1 MAGKKRTYSPYVQ
14 SCLDK
19 CKSEFTVS
27 KSNKRKSVKKS
38 PIFSIDDVGGIE
50 DLHKKIREFKDFL
63 ISKGLSEDEII
74 EHLNLI
80 DKDMKTKKYGLVWE
94 DREEDVYEQAKKK
107 FALLTEVEDREIK
120 TDDSKPTNLL
130 IEGDNLESL
139 LSLQYTHKGLVNLI
153 YIDPPYNTG
162 NKDFRYN
169 DRYVDKEDTWR
180 HSSWLSFMHKR
191 LLLAKDLLADDGV
204 IFISIDDNEFAQL
217 KLLCDE
223 IFGEL
228 NNLAILTWYKGY
240 TKSLAS
246 FYGNTTEYIL
256 CYSKNKDYLKASGVT
271 FREKKS
277 GLDGLY
283 SLLNTCKAKKTP
295 IKDVRSLVKD
305 YYNNTPNI
313 SKGLKSYTLVDE
325 NYRCYR
331 TDSFTN
337 RQTTSKPH
345 IYDILN
351 PYTNEFYPIPKNG
364 WRVKKETYD
373 TYLLKGRIGLNP
385 DAVTLKF
392 YIDETEYNSPSTLII
407 NDEIGGATLKNILGT
422 DKFSYPKP
430 LTLIKYLLNTVCKHD
445 AIIVDFFAGSGTT
458 GHAVMELNKE
468 DGGNRQ
474 FILCTNNEN
483 NICEEVTYQRLN
495 KVINGYTTPK
505 GKVVDGL
512 GGNLKYYKTAM
523 IDKGETYNENKSKL
537 VSNMNSLISIKEN
550 AFNLEV
556 EEDSHVVYSSK
567 DKSLLIYND
576 VHIDS
581 NTINNCIDSLNK
593 NRGNKE
599 LVVYLPLDDSSAI
612 DNVVL
617 PTYQDLGIR
626 FELIPKDYINQY
638 KRLVDNRG

>member
-1 MAGKKRTYSPYVQ
+1 MASKNQHYSGI
-14 SCLDK
+14 LENHK
-19 CKSEFTVS
+19 CKNGSGKES
-27 KSNKRKSVKKS
+27 KPKKS
-38 PIFSIDDVGGIE
+38 TTKIKKSKVADKSPLFVIDNIGGIE
-50 DLHKKIREFKDFL
+50 DLHKKLRDFKEFL
-63 ISKGLSEDEII
+63 INQGLNEDEII

-80 DKDMKTKKYGLVWE
+80 DKDMKDKKYGLVWE

-107 FALLTEVEDREIK
+107 FALLTEVEEKEIK

-139 LSLQYTHKGLVNLI
+139 LSLQYTHKGLINLI

-191 LLLAKDLLADDGV
+191 LLLAKDLLTDDGV

-223 IFGEL
+223 VFGES
-228 NNLAILTWYKGY
+228 NFVANIIW
-240 TKSLAS
+240 KSKTGGANDS
-246 FYGNTTEYIL
+246 KYIACDTEYIL
-256 CYSKNKDYLKASGVT
+256 VYSKNIVNLSLNKDTLTTNDYKFEDDYVEARGRYKLKN
-271 FREKKS
+271 
-277 GLDGLY
+277 LDMGSLSY
-283 SLLNTCKAKKTP
+283 SKTLDYPILAPDNTP
-295 IKDVRSLVKD
+295 IYAGGDYDRYIERTNGKYATKDWCWRWSKDKLDWGISNGYIEFKKVKGVW
-305 YYNNTPNI
+305 
-313 SKGLKSYTLVDE
+313 KVYTKQYELVDYNGLSVE
-325 NYRCYR
+325 RTVPYRNVL
-331 TDSFTN
+331 DFTN
-337 RQTTSKPH
+337 TT
-345 IYDILN
+345 
-351 PYTNEFYPIPKNG
+351 
-364 WRVKKETYD
+364 
-373 TYLLKGRIGLNP
+373 KGM
-385 DAVTLKF
+385 
-392 YIDETEYNSPSTLII
+392 S
-407 NDEIGGATLKNILGT
+407 EIKNIF
-422 DKFSYPKP
+422 DNRRVFSYPKP
-430 LTLIKYLLNTVCKHD
+430 SNLLSYLINLVPNKNCLVL
-445 AIIVDFFAGSGTT
+445 DFFAGSGTT

-556 EEDSHVVYSSK
+556 EEDSYVTYSSNS
-567 DKSLLIYND
+567 KSVLIYND

-581 NTINNCIDSLNK
+581 NVINNCIDSLNK

-626 FELIPKDYINQY
+626 FELIPREYINQY

>member
-1 MAGKKRTYSPYVQ
+1 MASKNQHYSGI
-14 SCLDK
+14 LANHK
-19 CKSEFTVS
+19 CKDGSGKES
-27 KSNKRKSVKKS
+27 KPKKS
-38 PIFSIDDVGGIE
+38 TTKIKKSKVADKSPLFVIDNIGGIE
-50 DLHKKIREFKDFL
+50 DLHKKLRDFKEFL
-63 ISKGLSEDEII
+63 INQGLNEDEIL

-107 FALLTEVEDREIK
+107 FALLTEVEEKEIK

-223 IFGEL
+223 VFGEQ
-228 NNLAILTWYKGY
+228 NFI
-240 TKSLAS
+240 
-246 FYGNTTEYIL
+246 NTIIWQKTNGKNDVKTLSCLHEYIL
-256 CYSKNKDYLKASGVT
+256 IYSKSEGVCFNNESLDKEYVRKTYKNPDSDIRGEWTTKQMYRDDGRPKYTVISPTGKEWYMPWIYTKDNMDNLLKDNLVYWGKDGNACP
-271 FREKKS
+271 RKKIFLKDS
-277 GLDGLY
+277 KGQK
-283 SLLNTCKAKKTP
+283 SKTLWV
-295 IKDVRSLVKD
+295 KDVVGGSQEASSILKD
-305 YYNNTPNI
+305 LFGKPI
-313 SKGLKSYTLVDE
+313 F
-325 NYRCYR
+325 NY
-331 TDSFTN
+331 
-337 RQTTSKPH
+337 SKPVSLMKKVLSLH
-345 IYDILN
+345 
-351 PYTNEFYPIPKNG
+351 TN
-364 WRVKKETYD
+364 
-373 TYLLKGRIGLNP
+373 
-385 DAVTLKF
+385 
-392 YIDETEYNSPSTLII
+392 
-407 NDEIGGATLKNILGT
+407 KNIVVL
-422 DKFSYPKP
+422 
-430 LTLIKYLLNTVCKHD
+430 
-445 AIIVDFFAGSGTT
+445 DFFAGSGTT

-505 GKVVDGL
+505 GKEVEGL

-556 EEDSHVVYSSK
+556 EEDSNVVYSSK
-567 DKSLLIYND
+567 DKYVFIYND
-576 VHIDS
+576 THTDS
-581 NTINNCIDSLNK
+581 DIINNCIDSLNK
-593 NRGNKE
+593 NRDNKE

-612 DNVVL
+612 DAIVSPN
-617 PTYQDLGIR
+617 YQNLGIR